1 MPGSLP
7 RTTSVRKRIRHLTT
21 LACVLACAAGLLAL
35 LSGHVAHGAL
45 LMLAGLVLVPGSIWG
60 RRHKRQPLDAGLLT
74 PEGVPAARRW
84 RKAA

>member
-7 RTTSVRKRIRHLTT
+7 RPTSARRRIRHLTT
-21 LACVLACAAGLLAL
+21 LACVLACAAGLLTL
-35 LSGHVAHGAL
+35 LSGHVIHGAL

-60 RRHKRQPLDAGLLT
+60 RRHKQHQLDATLLAT
-74 PEGVPAARRW
+74 SSAPATRRW